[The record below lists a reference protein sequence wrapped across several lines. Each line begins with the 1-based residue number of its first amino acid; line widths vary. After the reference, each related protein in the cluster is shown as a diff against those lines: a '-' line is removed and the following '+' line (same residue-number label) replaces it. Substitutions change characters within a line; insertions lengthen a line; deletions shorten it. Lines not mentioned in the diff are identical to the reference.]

1 MSLWMSP
8 SCPGPILQIVK
19 YNNLLPVLLDQEGGW
34 FFLHGIGG
42 GACMPDIGSVGTC
55 AARVSGKGNSF
66 CHISLLKKTYS
77 VNYHTTKVAGFGRRE
92 GQMSRPAPSIFLFN
106 RSYGTMPT
114 VHAVVVQANPGV
126 PTRFCG

>member
-66 CHISLLKKTYS
+66 CHISLLKKDLFIHKTAKES
-77 VNYHTTKVAGFGRRE
+77 RR
-92 GQMSRPAPSIFLFN
+92 PKA
-106 RSYGTMPT
+106 
-114 VHAVVVQANPGV
+114 AA
-126 PTRFCG
+126 FCKHQGINCFR